1 MDSEISGEELAA
13 FLQNEPERTFA
24 ALVEKYG
31 GVVKTICA
39 NTLSGFCRE
48 DIEEAVADSFIGLW
62 RSRDRLAGAQSVKG
76 YIIGIARNSAID
88 KLKAAKKFVPP
99 VVIDAGIDADMTDEV
114 ARRENVETVRKT
126 IDNMPPFER
135 EVFVRRYYLYERV
148 KSIAEHMGCG
158 EKKVE
163 NILYRYKE
171 KLKAE
176 LIKGGVNL

>member
-1 MDSEISGEELAA
+1 MDSEMSGEELAA
-13 FLQNEPERTFA
+13 FLRNEPERAFA
-24 ALVEKYG
+24 SLVEKYG
-31 GVVKTICA
+31 GVVKTVCA
-39 NTLSGFCRE
+39 NTLSGFRRE

-62 RSRDRLAGAQSVKG
+62 RSLDRLAGATSVKG
-76 YIIGIARNSAID
+76 YIIGIARNSAVD
-88 KLKAAKKFVPP
+88 KLKAVKKIVPP
-99 VVIDAGIDADMTDEV
+99 AMLDEDIGADMTDEV
-114 ARRENVETVRKT
+114 ARRENIETVRRT

-135 EVFVRRYYLYERV
+135 EIFVRRYYLYERV